1 MSAARVLRH
10 LFAETLARRH
20 FPATTLA
27 AIQAA
32 IAAGEQ
38 SHHGQ
43 LCFAIEGGL
52 PLAEVWNGRTPRAR
66 AQHAFA
72 HLRVW
77 DTSRNSGVLIYVL
90 LADHAIEVVADR
102 GIAARVQQAEWQAL
116 CEHLRERFAA
126 GDYER
131 GAIDAVVAASAILAR
146 EFPSD
151 GSPRDN
157 ELSDAPVIL

>member
-1 MSAARVLRH
+1 LIAELRTQRRFPQPVLD
-10 LFAETLARRH
+10 
-20 FPATTLA
+20 
-27 AIQAA
+27 AIRQA
-32 IAAGEQ
+32 IVRGEQ
-38 SHHGQ
+38 RHTGQ
-43 LCFAIEGGL
+43 VCFAIEAAL
-52 PLAEVWNGRTPRAR
+52 PFGELWAGRAPRER
-66 AQHAFA
+66 AQQAFA

-77 DTSRNSGVLIYVL
+77 DTAANSGVLINVL

-102 GIAARVQQAEWQAL
+102 GIAARVQQDEWQAL

-131 GAIDAVVAASAILAR
+131 GAIDAVAAASAILAR